1 MKLGHVS
8 VALLAGL
15 SPVVAQGM
23 ESLPACARDC
33 ATNSIPK
40 TCKAIDVNC
49 ICSDKSFITGI
60 SCCVAN
66 ACSQQDQQSALTFAQ
81 QICGGAG
88 VTDLPQSAS
97 CTSGS
102 IASATSANTTNATE
116 LLSSTSATPSSTAA
130 KNGTDLNAPG
140 NASANA
146 THTGSNTQSVRT
158 QAATATNKNAASTST
173 ASGAAGVISKG
184 KDTGFA
190 AVIGAALFAL
200 LA

>member
-1 MKLGHVS
+1 MKLRHVS
-8 VALLAGL
+8 VALLASL
-15 SPVVAQGM
+15 SSVVAQGM
-23 ESLPACARDC
+23 EGLPACARDC

-40 TCKAIDVNC
+40 SCKAIDVNC

-66 ACSQQDQQSALTFAQ
+66 ACSLQDQQAALTFAQ

-102 IASATSANTTNATE
+102 TETASGTSATDATE
-116 LLSSTSATPSSTAA
+116 PTSSTSATPTSTGGPTA
-130 KNGTDLNAPG
+130 
-140 NASANA
+140 ANA
-146 THTGSNTQSVRT
+146 TQTSADTQSVKT
-158 QAATATNKNAASTST
+158 QEATATNKNAASTST
-173 ASGAAGVISKG
+173 ASGAAGRLSKG
-184 KDTGFA
+184 KDIGFA
-190 AVIGAALFAL
+190 AVIETALFAL